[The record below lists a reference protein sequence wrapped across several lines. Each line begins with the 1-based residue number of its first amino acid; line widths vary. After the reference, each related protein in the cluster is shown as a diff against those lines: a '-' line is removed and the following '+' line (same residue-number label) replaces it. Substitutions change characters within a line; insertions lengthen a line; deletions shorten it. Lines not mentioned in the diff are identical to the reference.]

1 MARTP
6 RQSPAAAS
14 TGRGPDAAQQSAP
27 AAPSAGAA
35 VSPHLS
41 AAAAAVDLP
50 AAEVLAFRVRESGL
64 TVVTVAGRK
73 HFAAAATIPV
83 GTHWSRLEGVR

>member
-6 RQSPAAAS
+6 RQSPAVPTTGSEPAIQPSAAAS
-14 TGRGPDAAQQSAP
+14 S
-27 AAPSAGAA
+27 SAGAA